1 MSRILNVVRT
11 TIWVMKGARHM
22 YATRAGMLA
31 VNSVVLFNLADH
43 ILRRTG
49 SFGVLLGQQDGSIVN
64 VYSSFELLV
73 HEGNI
78 AIDHLQARYG
88 QFVTV
93 FQQYTFVGVYQMN
106 TVVPSL
112 LSVSVMLQVQ
122 AALTTGGTGAAM
134 VLMMYDLEKN
144 FKAFAGM
151 QLMPT
156 PVKIAAS
163 DEIEKISTFTVSNHS
178 RYSAVESNDA
188 EEAAAAA
195 GQLADHCAILL
206 GSLDQLESRVQKILT
221 FLASGC
227 TSKKDVAT
235 RARLQT
241 LIAHL
246 AQKVATID
254 SDAATLSPLQEDNLM
269 TLEVGLLNAQAST
282 LESLRVNISRQ
293 IIKAGVISQ
302 HYALPLH
309 QIKQRQLGDPDFS
322 NFLFAD

>member
-1 MSRILNVVRT
+1 
-11 TIWVMKGARHM
+11 
-22 YATRAGMLA
+22 MLA
-31 VNSVVLFNLADH
+31 VNSVALFNLADH

-49 SFGVLLGQQDGSIVN
+49 SFGVLLGLQDGSIVS

-73 HEGNI
+73 REGTI
-78 AIDHLQARYG
+78 ALDHLQARYE

-93 FQQYTFVGVYQMN
+93 FPQYAIVGVYQVN

-122 AALTTGGTGAAM
+122 AAVAMSGTGAAM
-134 VLMMYDLEKN
+134 VLMMYDLAKT
-144 FKAFAGM
+144 FKAFAGV

-178 RYSAVESNDA
+178 RHSAVEANDA

-195 GQLADHCAILL
+195 GQLNDHCAILSA
-206 GSLDQLESRVQKILT
+206 SLDQLEARVQKILT

-227 TSKKDVAT
+227 ISKKDVAT
-235 RARLQT
+235 RAKLQT

-254 SDAATLSPLQEDNLM
+254 SDAATLSPLQENNLM
-269 TLEVGLLNAQAST
+269 SLEVGLLNAQAST
-282 LESLRVNISRQ
+282 LESLRANISRQ

-302 HYALPLH
+302 HYAQPVH
-309 QIKQRQLGDPDFS
+309 QIMQRQPGDPDFS